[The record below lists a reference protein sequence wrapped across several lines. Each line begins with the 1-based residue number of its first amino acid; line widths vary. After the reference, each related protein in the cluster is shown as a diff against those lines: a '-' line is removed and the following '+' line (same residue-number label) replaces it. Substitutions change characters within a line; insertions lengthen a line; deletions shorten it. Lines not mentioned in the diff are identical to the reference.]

1 MYMLRYQLPVC
12 TRGELCA
19 KHPCPT
25 NRKAASVT
33 ENQSYL
39 QSWNFLPII
48 KTISMLTHSFCG
60 SKNNQW
66 NKSKISHYVYCSHE
80 INYYLLPVQF
90 EFMILD
96 TLIIKARD
104 INLTANSQE
113 HQNKNI
119 PGIAPCDLRLG
130 LRVRLLPSRWF
141 DKLKAE
147 TKSLY

>member
-12 TRGELCA
+12 NRGDLCA

-25 NRKAASVT
+25 DTKAASVT
-33 ENQSYL
+33 DNQSYL

-66 NKSKISHYVYCSHE
+66 NKSKTSRYVYCSHE
-80 INYYLLPVQF
+80 TNYYFLPVQF

-104 INLTANSQE
+104 INLTAKSQE
-113 HQNKNI
+113 HQNNNI
-119 PGIAPCDLRLG
+119 PEIATCDLRLG
-130 LRVRLLPSRWF
+130 LRVPLLLSQWF
-141 DKLKAE
+141 DNPKAG